1 MKDEI
6 ERTSSKKPEL
16 SYINVKEASLYVNQ
30 HRFIND
36 KLYLRKKLK
45 FMNKLS
51 FPILLFIL
59 LLLGSCTSYKKVP
72 YLQGAEDIPKEELN
86 KLNKQYTPKIMP
98 SDLLTITVNATTQE
112 AALPFNLPL
121 IPTSRLENASA
132 GVNQTMGMQS
142 YLVDQ
147 EGNID
152 FPILGR
158 MSIGGMT
165 KQQVQDVIKSKI
177 YPKYIKEEP
186 IITVRFN
193 NYKVSLLGEISRP
206 GTYTVA
212 NEKIN
217 ILEALALGGDMTI
230 YGKRDN
236 VMLMRENLSGEKE
249 IIRLDLTDKNLVLSP
264 YFYLQQNDIIY
275 VQPNKSRARGADIGS
290 AETLVISVVG
300 TLISLTGLLVTVL
313 K

>member
-1 MKDEI
+1 
-6 ERTSSKKPEL
+6 
-16 SYINVKEASLYVNQ
+16 
-30 HRFIND
+30 
-36 KLYLRKKLK
+36 
-45 FMNKLS
+45 MNKLS

-72 YLQGAEDIPKEELN
+72 YLQGAENISKEELN

-121 IPTSRLENASA
+121 IPTSRLENASV

-147 EGNID
+147 EGYID

-158 MSIGGMT
+158 MGIGGMT
-165 KQQVQDVIKSKI
+165 KQQVQDLIKSKI